1 MILINFFYYYI
12 SFLKK
17 LQAVLEISKIFV
29 QREGC
34 VCTLSPRFMGEVLSE
49 ERASY
54 NSLEMGGNIQ
64 EGNFL
69 RGNFPGG
76 SLMGG
81 YFLDGNFLVG
91 NFQEEFSRGELDG

>member
-1 MILINFFYYYI
+1 M
-12 SFLKK
+12 KK
-17 LQAVLEISKIFV
+17 LQAALEISKIFL

-34 VCTLSPRFMGEVLSE
+34 ACTFSPRFMGEVLSE

-54 NSLEMGGNIQ
+54 NSLKMVGNIQ

>member
-1 MILINFFYYYI
+1 MILIIFFYYYI
-12 SFLKK
+12 SFMKK
-17 LQAVLEISKIFV
+17 LQAALEISKIFL

-34 VCTLSPRFMGEVLSE
+34 ACTFSPRFMGEVLSE

-54 NSLEMGGNIQ
+54 NSLKMVGNIQ

-76 SLMGG
+76 SLTDG
-81 YFLDGNFLVG
+81 YLLDENFLVG